1 MLSRD
6 LIVSQGISI
15 TMLVQHFGQGISH
28 LEKNI
33 VKIRI
38 FAVGNPH
45 LLTIA
50 VKVKDIPDHGAQSV
64 VREPLWKIFT
74 KECVVGLT

>member
-28 LEKNI
+28 LDKNI
-33 VKIRI
+33 VTKSV
-38 FAVGNPH
+38 FAVANSH
-45 LLTIA
+45 LLAIA

-64 VREPLWKIFT
+64 VREPLWKNIYKGIPF
-74 KECVVGLT
+74 